1 MSRPS
6 KVERASSTPLLSVQG
21 LGISFR
27 TSRGIL
33 RVVDGVSFE
42 LAAGECLAIVGES
55 GSGKTVSAMATI
67 SLLSRKQ
74 AIIEGSVKF
83 KGRELVGLSEEE
95 LRPVRGGGIGVIFQE
110 PLSALNPVTTIG
122 EQIAEVIVAHRK
134 LSWKEAHRLAI
145 GYLEQVEIS
154 QPDRRAKQYPHELS
168 GGMRQRAMIAMA
180 LSGEPSMIIADE
192 PTTALDV
199 TIQAQVLDLL
209 RRTTTERGAALL
221 LITHDLGVV
230 AETADRIAVMYA
242 GQIVEAGRAA
252 DVLRGPASPYTR
264 DLVTSIPSFAARG
277 KKLNT
282 ITGMVPSPD
291 AFPAGCRFAPRCRFA
306 IDACTTAVPPLEPL
320 EDGRLVRCIRT
331 KEVLDG
337 TAAARP
343 KSAPKPTSK
352 SKTTAKSTGAKG

>member
-1 MSRPS
+1 MSAVKGGATS
-6 KVERASSTPLLSVQG
+6 KRGAATAAPLLEVNG

-27 TSRGIL
+27 TQRGIL
-33 RVVDGVSFE
+33 RVVDGVSFV
-42 LAAGECLAIVGES
+42 LNAGECLAIVGES
-55 GSGKTVSAMATI
+55 GSGKTVSAMAII

-74 AIIEGSVKF
+74 AIIEGSAKF
-83 KGRELVGLSEEE
+83 KGRELVGLSEDE

-110 PLSALNPVTTIG
+110 PLSALNPVITIG
-122 EQIAEVIVAHRK
+122 EQVAEVIVAHRK
-134 LSWKEAHRLAI
+134 LSWREAHKLAI

-154 QPDRRAKQYPHELS
+154 QPDRRAKQFPHQLS

-180 LSGEPSMIIADE
+180 LAGEPSMIIADE

-242 GQIVEAGRAA
+242 GQIVETGNAA

-277 KKLNT
+277 KKLST

-291 AFPAGCRFAPRCRFA
+291 AFPAGCRFAPRCRYA
-306 IDACTTAVPPLEPL
+306 IEACTTDVPPLEPL
-320 EDGRLVRCIRT
+320 AAGRLVRCIRT

-337 TAAARP
+337 SAATKRKTPART
-343 KSAPKPTSK
+343 K
-352 SKTTAKSTGAKG
+352 GAA

>member
-1 MSRPS
+1 M
-6 KVERASSTPLLSVQG
+6 
-21 LGISFR
+21 
-27 TSRGIL
+27 
-33 RVVDGVSFE
+33 
-42 LAAGECLAIVGES
+42 
-55 GSGKTVSAMATI
+55 
-67 SLLSRKQ
+67 
-74 AIIEGSVKF
+74 F
-83 KGRELVGLSEEE
+83 KGRELVGLSEEA
-95 LRPVRGGGIGVIFQE
+95 LRPIRGGGIGVIFQE

-134 LSWKEAHRLAI
+134 LSWKEAHKLAI

-154 QPDRRAKQYPHELS
+154 QPDQRAKQYPHQLS

-230 AETADRIAVMYA
+230 AETADRVAVMYA
-242 GQIVEAGRAA
+242 GQIVETGKAA
-252 DVLRGPASPYTR
+252 NVLREPASPYTR
-264 DLVTSIPSFAARG
+264 DLVTSVPTFAARG

-291 AFPAGCRFAPRCRFA
+291 AFPAGCRFAPRCRYA
-306 IDACTTAVPPLEPL
+306 ITACTTAVPPLEPIK
-320 EDGRLVRCIRT
+320 DGRLVRCIRT
-331 KEVLDG
+331 KEVLNG
-337 TAAARP
+337 TAAGRRKAPATKKGAAR
-343 KSAPKPTSK
+343 
-352 SKTTAKSTGAKG
+352 